1 MRRLIKIRRRK
12 KNKGLVD
19 TRVLTSRIVEIE
31 DDGLGSLF
39 NPEESITSEEVWLDT
54 IIDISDVM
62 AVTEN
67 PDHSFS
73 SILWIPSGNII
84 TSTDIKESEEW
95 LNRKGS
101 NLLETRIKIAD
112 RAEEGVW
119 VRTIIDL
126 SSVKMISYSNI
137 GGRAVIWLGEERVI
151 VEDSYEQV
159 RKRVMH

>member
-1 MRRLIKIRRRK
+1 MRRLIKRRRR

-31 DDGLGSLF
+31 DEGLGSLF
-39 NPEESITSEEVWLDT
+39 NPEEGFAEEEIWLDT
-54 IIDISDVM
+54 VVDVSDVM

-84 TSTDIKESEEW
+84 TSTDIKESEGW
-95 LNRKGS
+95 LNRRRTD
-101 NLLETRIKIAD
+101 LLETRIKVAD
-112 RAEEGVW
+112 RSEEEVW
-119 VRTIIDL
+119 ARTVIDL
-126 SSVKMISYSNI
+126 STVKMASYSNI
-137 GGRAVIWLGEERVI
+137 GGRAVIWLGKERVL

-159 RKRVMH
+159 RKRIMH

>member
-1 MRRLIKIRRRK
+1 MRRLIKIRRK

-31 DDGLGSLF
+31 DEGLSSLF
-39 NPEESITSEEVWLDT
+39 NPGEGVATEEIWIDT

-95 LNRKGS
+95 LNRRGS
-101 NLLETRIKIAD
+101 DLLETRIKIAD
-112 RAEEGVW
+112 RAEEEVW

-137 GGRAVIWLGEERVI
+137 GGRAIIWLGEERVL

-159 RKRVMH
+159 RKRVIH

>member
-1 MRRLIKIRRRK
+1 MRRLIKRRRK
-12 KNKGLVD
+12 NNKGLVD

-39 NPEESITSEEVWLDT
+39 NPEERVTSEEIWLDT

-84 TSTDIKESEEW
+84 TSTDMKESEEW
-95 LNRKGS
+95 LNRKGA
-101 NLLETRIKIAD
+101 NLLETRIKVAD
-112 RAEEGVW
+112 RSEEEVW
-119 VRTIIDL
+119 ARTVIDL
-126 SSVKMISYSNI
+126 SSVKMTSYSNI
-137 GGRAVIWLGEERVI
+137 GGRAVIWLGGERVL

-159 RKRVMH
+159 RKRIMH

>member
-1 MRRLIKIRRRK
+1 MRRLIKKRRRK

-39 NPEESITSEEVWLDT
+39 NPEERVTSEEIWLDT
-54 IIDISDVM
+54 VIDISDVM

-101 NLLETRIKIAD
+101 DLLETRIKIAD

-126 SSVKMISYSNI
+126 SSVKMVSYSDI

-151 VEDSYEQV
+151 VEDSYDQV
-159 RKRVMH
+159 RKRMVH

>member
-1 MRRLIKIRRRK
+1 MRRLIKRRRK

-39 NPEESITSEEVWLDT
+39 NPEERITSEEIWLDT
-54 IIDISDVM
+54 IVDISDVM

-67 PDHSFS
+67 PEHSFS

-84 TSTDIKESEEW
+84 TSTDMKESEEW
-95 LNRKGS
+95 LNRKGA

-119 VRTIIDL
+119 ARTIIDL
-126 SSVKMISYSNI
+126 SSVKMVSYSDI
-137 GGRAVIWLGEERVI
+137 GGRAIIWLGEERVI

-159 RKRVMH
+159 RKRIVY

>member
-1 MRRLIKIRRRK
+1 MRRLIKRRRK
-12 KNKGLVD
+12 NNKGLVD

-39 NPEESITSEEVWLDT
+39 NPEERVTSEEIWLDT

-84 TSTDIKESEEW
+84 TSTDMKESEEW
-95 LNRKGS
+95 LNRKGA
-101 NLLETRIKIAD
+101 NLLETRIKVAD
-112 RAEEGVW
+112 RSEEEVW
-119 VRTIIDL
+119 ARTVIDL
-126 SSVKMISYSNI
+126 SSVKITSYSNI
-137 GGRAVIWLGEERVI
+137 GGRAVIWLGGERVL

-159 RKRVMH
+159 RKRIMH

>member
-1 MRRLIKIRRRK
+1 MRRLIKKRRRK

-39 NPEESITSEEVWLDT
+39 NPEERVTSEEIWLDT
-54 IIDISDVM
+54 VIDISDVM

-101 NLLETRIKIAD
+101 DLLRSEEHTSELQSRFDLVCRLLLEK
-112 RAEEGVW
+112 
-119 VRTIIDL
+119 
-126 SSVKMISYSNI
+126 K
-137 GGRAVIWLGEERVI
+137 
-151 VEDSYEQV
+151 
-159 RKRVMH
+159 